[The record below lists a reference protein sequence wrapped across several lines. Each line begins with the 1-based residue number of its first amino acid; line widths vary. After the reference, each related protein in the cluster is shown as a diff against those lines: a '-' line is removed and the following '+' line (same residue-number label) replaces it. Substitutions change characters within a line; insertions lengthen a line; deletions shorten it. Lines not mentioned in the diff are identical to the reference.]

1 MKVYVVVETFLGGK
15 VPEIKGVYKEKEK
28 AEEIK
33 DNYRFAF
40 ISEQYLIQVQT
51 KKKPIVV
58 YVVYELLKLNVPKII
73 GVFDDENLA
82 KEVAKDC
89 KDVDNLK
96 KIISKG
102 GFALN

>member
-1 MKVYVVVETFLGGK
+1 MKVYVVVEMFLGEK
-15 VPEIKGVYKEKEK
+15 APNIKGVYKEKAK

-40 ISEQYLIQVQT
+40 MSEQYLIQVQT
-51 KKKPIVV
+51 KKKSIEV
-58 YVVYELLKLNVPKII
+58 YVVYELLKLNVPKVL

-89 KDVDNLK
+89 EDVDNLK